1 MIKSRPKAF
10 DCVQTMR
17 QARDRLN
24 TEIGHKSYED
34 IVSWLR
40 SYRYS
45 DPFLRRLAERVAQ
58 VTRRSSGRALRARR

>member
-24 TEIGHKSYED
+24 TEMGEKSYED
-34 IVSWLR
+34 IVCWLR
-40 SYRYS
+40 SHRYS

-58 VTRRSSGRALRARR
+58 VTRRSGGRALRGRR